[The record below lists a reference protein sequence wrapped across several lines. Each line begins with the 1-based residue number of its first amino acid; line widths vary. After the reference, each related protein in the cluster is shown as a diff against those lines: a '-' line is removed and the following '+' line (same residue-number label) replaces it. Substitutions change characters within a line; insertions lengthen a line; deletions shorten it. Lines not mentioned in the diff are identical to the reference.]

1 MYRLQRVCR
10 LGEQKLKKN
19 LSNHFYVFFFFYSQM
34 TENNLRGFFQQN
46 LYSYVHF
53 YAGSV

>member
-19 LSNHFYVFFFFYSQM
+19 LSNHFTCFFFFYSQM
-34 TENNLRGFFQQN
+34 TENNLRGFFSRI
-46 LYSYVHF
+46 YTPIF
-53 YAGSV
+53 IFMGSV

>member
-34 TENNLRGFFQQN
+34 TENNLRGFF
-46 LYSYVHF
+46 
-53 YAGSV
+53 